1 MHSKGSVRAK
11 DRMVAIL
18 ARLILAGTGAN
29 DRSIVSF
36 ASAYCYCV
44 LSGQAAS
51 GSAQLV
57 LRLGLSRD
65 WPLSTALGQ
74 RRAGVLAVLERDFN
88 LLGTTPRV
96 SNA

>member
-1 MHSKGSVRAK
+1 MTEASLVLRPLIATAFF
-11 DRMVAIL
+11 VA
-18 ARLILAGTGAN
+18 R
-29 DRSIVSF
+29 RR
-36 ASAYCYCV
+36 
-44 LSGQAAS
+44 S

-74 RRAGVLAVLERDFN
+74 RRAGVLAVLVRDFN